1 MKKLKVTSNKYKI
14 SKALRV
20 VNSVELKC
28 RQVFFCSSCGAP
40 MPKVQQTNTEELVRC
55 EGCGA
60 MVKKEAR
67 FCTSCGKPMVQLV
80 TSEKVDEPMMVNEK
94 VEDKVCPVCG
104 AKVEDDAAFC
114 TECGNKL

>member
-1 MKKLKVTSNKYKI
+1 
-14 SKALRV
+14 
-20 VNSVELKC
+20 
-28 RQVFFCSSCGAP
+28 
-40 MPKVQQTNTEELVRC
+40 
-55 EGCGA
+55 
-60 MVKKEAR
+60 
-67 FCTSCGKPMVQLV
+67 MVQLV